1 MTRSP
6 EVESTDINDVFP
18 HKVCINLD
26 RRPKRWEEAQKEFA
40 RHEIKFVQRFS
51 AVDGNKL
58 IAPAHWQRPKGAY
71 GCLLSHLQVVEEARQ
86 RGLPNI
92 LIFEDDV
99 VFDSQFRDKFALYIR
114 QLPPV
119 WDMLFFGALHRDD
132 PIHLSQNVYR
142 VSQSH
147 STFAYALNQTI
158 FDRFIVS
165 NHAAKTPVDVNNL
178 AIQKTAQCFCFM
190 PHLAWV
196 QPVYSD
202 AQERYANHWYIRES
216 LALAGRTVAR
226 LVARAQ
232 LIFVL
237 HNPEKSRA
245 IADNLLLLIR
255 LHSKRLPDIGISIV
269 EQGAEATFAQVT
281 CRITAN
287 TTGCAT
293 MAHLIEECASTEDSA
308 NLTHPGKYS
317 VFLTGECFSR
327 ARISVA
333 I

>member
-119 WDMLFFGALHRDD
+119 WDMLFFGAC
-132 PIHLSQNVYR
+132 
-142 VSQSH
+142 
-147 STFAYALNQTI
+147 TGTT
-158 FDRFIVS
+158 RFICLRMSIGSASPTPLLPMRSIKRYSTVS
-165 NHAAKTPVDVNNL
+165 SFP
-178 AIQKTAQCFCFM
+178 IM
-190 PHLAWV
+190 P
-196 QPVYSD
+196 QRP
-202 AQERYANHWYIRES
+202 
-216 LALAGRTVAR
+216 R
-226 LVARAQ
+226 LTSTIWRFRRRPSA
-232 LIFVL
+232 
-237 HNPEKSRA
+237 
-245 IADNLLLLIR
+245 
-255 LHSKRLPDIGISIV
+255 
-269 EQGAEATFAQVT
+269 FAS
-281 CRITAN
+281 CRI
-287 TTGCAT
+287 
-293 MAHLIEECASTEDSA
+293 
-308 NLTHPGKYS
+308 
-317 VFLTGECFSR
+317 
-327 ARISVA
+327 
-333 I
+333 